1 MGEKVA
7 TSPSKVADA
16 FCRPLVLIETP
27 VYTCL
32 SVDICYLSFIDQRDL
47 IMFFNK
53 ILFMYRTIVNSNSNK
68 EYVFFFY
75 LPFL

>member
-32 SVDICYLSFIDQRDL
+32 SVDI
-47 IMFFNK
+47 
-53 ILFMYRTIVNSNSNK
+53 VNFK
-68 EYVFFFY
+68 FH
-75 LPFL
+75 